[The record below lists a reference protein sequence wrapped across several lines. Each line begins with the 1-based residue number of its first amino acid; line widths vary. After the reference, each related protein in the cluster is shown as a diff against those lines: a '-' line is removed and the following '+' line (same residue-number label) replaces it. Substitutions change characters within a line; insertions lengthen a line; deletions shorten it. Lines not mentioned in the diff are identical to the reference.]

1 MNTKLKYGQFN
12 LMIIIFKIIKGKS
25 RMEVRFNILKL
36 ITATQQINILKRISN
51 DKLKG
56 CIKSIWDFSVS
67 VIDQNFQQTKS
78 DQENP

>member
-1 MNTKLKYGQFN
+1 MNTKLKYGQFK

-36 ITATQQINILKRISN
+36 ITVTQQINILKRISN

>member
-1 MNTKLKYGQFN
+1 MNTKLKYGQFK

-36 ITATQQINILKRISN
+36 ITVTQQINILKRISN

-67 VIDQNFQQTKS
+67 VLDQNFQQTKS